1 MFIEFNYYTVSL
13 LIGGF
18 MAFVSGLLVLLND
31 KEKRENQA
39 WFAMTVSTSIWSF
52 GYFFMTI
59 TGSKANASIANLVLH
74 DAAIFIP
81 LFYFLLVLF
90 STKNYE
96 KFKYLFYTFCLVAI
110 VFLFI
115 NPLNDFVSDLVPK
128 AGFNFAQVPG
138 PLYIYYFIYFSVLVT
153 LGIAVSLYSIFKSD
167 NEDQKIRYRYIIY
180 FTLAAAIGG
189 GSVFATTFFG
199 IPPYPLILFSLY
211 PVITGYAILRH
222 QLFNVKVIAAQ
233 LITFILWFSILVRM
247 FFASSVKE
255 QFANAVLFFISI
267 FLGIL
272 LIRSVKKEVNQREK
286 IESLAADLETA
297 NSHLKELD
305 QQKSEFVSLASHQL
319 RGPLTAIKGYAS
331 MLLDDDFGPIEGPVR
346 DAVDKMYQSTQDLV
360 VVVGDYLD
368 VSRIE
373 QGRMKYDFS
382 DFDMKELIATTITEL
397 KPNIE
402 RAKLAIS
409 FDYDAGA
416 TFMVHADQGKI
427 RQVIGN
433 LLDNSIKY
441 TPKGSIHV
449 WLQKTPENKIL
460 ISISDTGVGIRPEI
474 LPRLFE
480 KFTRAPDASKT
491 NILGTGLGLYV
502 AKKMI
507 EAHEGRV
514 WAESPG
520 EDKGSTFFIELKSL

>member
-13 LIGGF
+13 LIGGL
-18 MAFVSGLLVLLND
+18 MAFLSGILVLLND
-31 KEKRENQA
+31 KNKPENQT
-39 WFAMTVSTSIWSF
+39 WFAMTTSTSVWSF
-52 GYFFMTI
+52 AYFFMTI
-59 TGSKANASIANLVLH
+59 TNNKQEAGTANLILH

-90 STKNYE
+90 STKKYV
-96 KFKYLFYTFCLVAI
+96 KFKSLFYFFCIVALT
-110 VFLFI
+110 FLFI
-115 NPLNDFVSDLVPK
+115 NPSKEFVSDLVPK
-128 AGFNFAQVPG
+128 ASFHFAQVPG
-138 PLYIYYFIYFSVLVT
+138 PLYIYYFIYFSILVT
-153 LGIAVSLYSIFKSD
+153 LGIFVSLYSIFKS
-167 NEDQKIRYRYIIY
+167 EDKNQKIKYRYIIY

-199 IPPYPLILFSLY
+199 IPPYLLILFSLY
-211 PVITGYAILRH
+211 PVITGYAILRY
-222 QLFNVKVIAAQ
+222 QLFNVKVIATQ

-247 FFASSVKE
+247 FFASNVKE

-286 IESLAADLETA
+286 IESLATSLEQA
-297 NSHLKELD
+297 NSHLQELD

-331 MLLDDDFGPIEGPVR
+331 MLLDNDFGPIEASAR
-346 DAVDKMYQSTQDLV
+346 DAIDKIYKSTQDLV

-373 QGRMKYDFS
+373 QGRMQYDFTT
-382 DFDMKELIATTITEL
+382 FDMRELIETTITEL
-397 KPNIE
+397 KPNVE
-402 RAKLAIS
+402 RAKLNMN
-409 FDYDAGA
+409 FDYDSNAQ
-416 TFMVHADQGKI
+416 FKVNADQGKI
-427 RQVIGN
+427 KQVISN
-433 LLDNSIKY
+433 LIDNSIKY
-441 TPKGSIHV
+441 TPKGAIHV
-449 WLQKTPENKIL
+449 WLQKPTANKIL
-460 ISISDTGVGIRPEI
+460 LSISDTGVGIRPEV

-507 EAHEGRV
+507 EAHSGRI

-520 EDKGSTFFIELKSL
+520 QDKGSTFHIELKSL